1 MEPDDKERQKRKY
14 LRRAPT
20 KEHPLGFNKY
30 GQPKVRR
37 SRKQVKMGLEV
48 IKVKP
53 HVRVEKS
60 NYLKYMTLVMDW
72 AQKTSGLNLNYVGII
87 LFLYNEDLFTHR
99 DMKSY
104 QYIVN
109 LTRSRLMKLVELG
122 WVTRIKLEGGAR
134 GIIAYELSYK
144 GRNFATDIY
153 RKMDGKEKLSSFR
166 LINEAESKSNMYKD
180 RYSLAL
186 SDFNKKVEERN
197 QKNRHISRHGNQK

>member
-1 MEPDDKERQKRKY
+1 
-14 LRRAPT
+14 
-20 KEHPLGFNKY
+20 
-30 GQPKVRR
+30 
-37 SRKQVKMGLEV
+37 
-48 IKVKP
+48 
-53 HVRVEKS
+53 
-60 NYLKYMTLVMDW
+60 
-72 AQKTSGLNLNYVGII
+72 
-87 LFLYNEDLFTHR
+87 
-99 DMKSY
+99 MKSY

-122 WVTRIKLEGGAR
+122 WVTRIKLEGGVR